1 MKISDFIFRY
11 QAHRESVHDS
21 ICRVR
26 VFHTDRVAALLT
38 DLGERNT
45 GSSVTNSIESLCRH
59 LVEAGHVPA
68 NARFIEHYETTHM
81 SEAAFAI
88 VTESDGLPR
97 WTRISAD
104 TAATMLGCPLAELEQ
119 ATRHEPRLAAQIEK
133 LRVQIDPYINR
144 PYQVSV
150 AVLNRRNEILRHRIP
165 VEQLRGAVEEGANE
179 LSMHRLIAQDLSLIA
194 ELYARPE
201 EEYIAFSQFPVDSGF
216 VDFALFSGRTRMD
229 VTLIEIKGAD
239 FALNDARSQIAS
251 RLGYIVRQYPQFR
264 AMVHRIRE
272 RVEQGHQAYNS
283 FPGPRLP
290 LQVDTA
296 RDINVNYV
304 VIGGRSIDAVERR
317 AFEMSFEP
325 FIQLETWDS
334 WIKKLRRN

>member
-11 QAHRESVHDS
+11 QAHRDSVHDS

-26 VFHTDRVAALLT
+26 IFHTDRVAALLT

-59 LVEAGHVPA
+59 LAEAGHVPA
-68 NARFIEHYETTHM
+68 DASFIEHYETTHM
-81 SEAAFAI
+81 SEAAFAV
-88 VTESDGLPR
+88 VTTEDGLPR
-97 WTRISAD
+97 WSKISVL
-104 TAATMLGCPLAELEQ
+104 AAASMLGCSLAELEQ
-119 ATRHEPRLAAQIEK
+119 PARHCPRLVAQIEK
-133 LRVQIDPYINR
+133 LRVQIDPYVNR
-144 PYQVSV
+144 PYQESV
-150 AVLNRRNEILRHRIP
+150 AVLNRRNEILRQRIP
-165 VEQLRGAVEEGANE
+165 VEQLRAAIDEDANE
-179 LSMHRLIAQDLSLIA
+179 LAMHRLIAQDLSLIA

-216 VDFALFSGRTRMD
+216 VDFALLSGRTRMD
-229 VTLIEIKGAD
+229 VTLVEIKGTD
-239 FALNDARSQIAS
+239 FSLNDARSQIAS

-272 RVEQGHQAYNS
+272 RVEQGHPAYNS

-290 LQVDTA
+290 LQVEPA

-304 VIGGRSIDAVERR
+304 VIGGRTIDAVERR
-317 AFEMSFEP
+317 AFEMSFQP

-334 WIKKLRRN
+334 WLKKLRRN